1 MPQGIFVTT
10 TTPGA
15 GKSLVSLGLADS
27 LYKRSGSVGYFRPVV
42 PGDDVEK
49 DPMVLL
55 MREQFGL
62 TAEQARGGLTA
73 AQARSLMAEG
83 RGDEVQ
89 ERCVEVF
96 DAMAAAG
103 VVVVE
108 GTDLTGADPAAD
120 LELNAQLALNLSTP
134 VLAVV
139 SGAGLDPRRAADAVD
154 LTRHALDE
162 SGVDLL
168 AVLVNR
174 ADADRVDEIRDAIRP
189 GRHRRPVYVLP
200 ELPEL
205 ALPSVAEVADALGL
219 DQVAGRE
226 TLDRDVAEVKVVS
239 MDGGN
244 FLEILREGA
253 LVIVSGD
260 RSDAILATVA
270 SSLTPDFP
278 TPSAMVLTN
287 GILPNAQVQR
297 LYLDA
302 SFPVFV
308 THDDTFNTGAKVSR
322 VRAELSSAQPRK
334 TAAALGAWHQRV
346 DGDELLARIDL
357 PRSSTVTPLRFLHD
371 LIERARTDRRTVV
384 LPEGEDARVLRAA
397 EILQRRDVCDLV
409 VLGVEAEVKELA
421 CARAST

>member
-139 SGAGLDPRRAADAVD
+139 SGAGLD
-154 LTRHALDE
+154 
-162 SGVDLL
+162 
-168 AVLVNR
+168 
-174 ADADRVDEIRDAIRP
+174 
-189 GRHRRPVYVLP
+189 
-200 ELPEL
+200 
-205 ALPSVAEVADALGL
+205 
-219 DQVAGRE
+219 
-226 TLDRDVAEVKVVS
+226 
-239 MDGGN
+239 
-244 FLEILREGA
+244 
-253 LVIVSGD
+253 
-260 RSDAILATVA
+260 
-270 SSLTPDFP
+270 
-278 TPSAMVLTN
+278 
-287 GILPNAQVQR
+287 
-297 LYLDA
+297 
-302 SFPVFV
+302 
-308 THDDTFNTGAKVSR
+308 
-322 VRAELSSAQPRK
+322 
-334 TAAALGAWHQRV
+334 
-346 DGDELLARIDL
+346 
-357 PRSSTVTPLRFLHD
+357 
-371 LIERARTDRRTVV
+371 
-384 LPEGEDARVLRAA
+384 
-397 EILQRRDVCDLV
+397 
-409 VLGVEAEVKELA
+409 
-421 CARAST
+421 